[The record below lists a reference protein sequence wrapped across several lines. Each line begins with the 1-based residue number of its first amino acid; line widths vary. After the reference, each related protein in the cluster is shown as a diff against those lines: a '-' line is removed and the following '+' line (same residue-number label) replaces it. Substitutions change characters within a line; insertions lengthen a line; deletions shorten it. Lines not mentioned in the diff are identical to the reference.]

1 MKLLVAA
8 QYTRKLG
15 PRCINQSEKHDTGE
29 EFREKFL
36 LPALK
41 DCIQKEEELYV
52 VFDGCSGAGVSFLE
66 ESFGGLIRAG
76 IDYQDIKKWLR
87 IIWDANPRK
96 KAQAEGYIEKAYHDQ
111 QEKGV

>member
-15 PRCINQSEKHDTGE
+15 PRYKHQSEKHDTGE
-29 EFREKFL
+29 EFRETLL
-36 LPALK
+36 LPALRE
-41 DCIQKEEELYV
+41 CIQNNEELYV

-76 IDYQDIKKWLR
+76 VAYQDIKSWLR
-87 IIWDANPRK
+87 IVWNANPRK
-96 KAQAEGYIEKAYHDQ
+96 KTQAEGYIEKAYHDQ